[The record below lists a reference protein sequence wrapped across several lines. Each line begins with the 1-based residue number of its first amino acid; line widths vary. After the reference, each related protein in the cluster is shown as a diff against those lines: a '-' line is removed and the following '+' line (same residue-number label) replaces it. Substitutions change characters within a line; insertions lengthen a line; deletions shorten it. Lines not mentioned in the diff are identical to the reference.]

1 MTFIFSKEKERE
13 TETDTVRDFVALSVV
28 FMLHIFSCYSCRWH
42 FLLLIKQDECRS
54 VRKME
59 RKMNGKQGVKLVYR
73 KEEKQHSIS
82 EVTHSH
88 TSLL

>member
-1 MTFIFSKEKERE
+1 
-13 TETDTVRDFVALSVV
+13 
-28 FMLHIFSCYSCRWH
+28 MLHIFVIIPAGVF

-73 KEEKQHSIS
+73 KEEQQHSIS

-88 TSLL
+88 TSLSRSRLVHLSLCVCVWDIYKIHIV